1 MRYQHWEEV
10 VTLTNYAVELK
21 NVYKRFPLPTGG
33 ELEACKDINIT
44 LEKGQSLGIVGESGS
59 GKTTLVRMIMKM
71 LPITEGEIYVDGVE
85 IQHMNSEQ
93 TKEYRKKIQMVFQDP
108 SAAFNPR
115 MKVKDIILEPL
126 YNFGLLEKGKEEQI
140 AGDYLEMVDLPRE
153 FMHRYPHEMSGGQRQ
168 RVAIAR
174 AIINQPRVVLLDEPL
189 SALDLKLR
197 TEMQYELRELQ
208 QRLGITFVFVTHDQ
222 EEALAMSDW
231 IFVMNDGEIVQSG
244 TPVDIYDEPI
254 NHFVATFIGESNILP
269 GVMIEDYLVEFN
281 GKRFE
286 SVDGGMRPNEPVEV
300 VIRPEDLQITLPEEG
315 KLQVRVETQLFRG
328 VHYEIIAYDNLGNEW
343 MIHSTRK
350 AIEGEII
357 GLDFTPEDI
366 HIMRLNET
374 EEEFDARIEEYVE
387 VEEHED
393 GLINAIEEERYEE
406 NS

>member
-1 MRYQHWEEV
+1 MLYQHWKEV

-21 NVYKRFPLPTGG
+21 NVCKRFPLPTGG
-33 ELEACKDINIT
+33 ELEACKSINIT
-44 LEKGQSLGIVGESGS
+44 LEKGESLGIVGESGS

-174 AIINQPRVVLLDEPL
+174 AIVNRPKVLLLDESL

-197 TEMQYELRELQ
+197 KEMQYELKELQ
-208 QRLGITFVFVTHDQ
+208 KDTGITFIFVTHDQ
-222 EEALAMSDW
+222 EEALTMSDK
-231 IFVMNDGEIVQSG
+231 IVVMREGDIEQVGTADEIYND
-244 TPVDIYDEPI
+244 PVNRY
-254 NHFVATFIGESNILP
+254 VANFIGDSNLFP
-269 GVMIEDYLVEFN
+269 GVVIDRTHVKLFDKIFGCDETRILADTE
-281 GKRFE
+281 
-286 SVDGGMRPNEPVEV
+286 VDLLL
-300 VIRPEDLQITLPEEG
+300 RPEDLDIVAPEKG
-315 KLQVRVETQLFRG
+315 KLHGRVDSIFFKG
-328 VHYEIIAYDNLGNEW
+328 VFYEVDVMLENTNRTVT
-343 MIHSTRK
+343 IHTTDYIPVDKYVGISF
-350 AIEGEII
+350 E
-357 GLDFTPEDI
+357 DEDI
-366 HIMRLNET
+366 HVM
-374 EEEFDARIEEYVE
+374 
-387 VEEHED
+387 
-393 GLINAIEEERYEE
+393 ERE
-406 NS
+406 

>member
-21 NVYKRFPLPTGG
+21 NVCKRFPLPTGG
-33 ELEACKDINIT
+33 ELEACKTINIT

-126 YNFGLLEKGKEEQI
+126 YNFGLLEKGTEEQI

-174 AIINQPRVVLLDEPL
+174 AIVLEPEILVLDEAT
-189 SALDLKLR
+189 SALDVSVQDSIAHLLAR
-197 TEMQYELRELQ
+197 LQ
-208 QRLGITFVFVTHDQ
+208 
-222 EEALAMSDW
+222 
-231 IFVMNDGEIVQSG
+231 
-244 TPVDIYDEPI
+244 
-254 NHFVATFIGESNILP
+254 
-269 GVMIEDYLVEFN
+269 
-281 GKRFE
+281 KRK
-286 SVDGGMRPNEPVEV
+286 
-300 VIRPEDLQITLPEEG
+300 I
-315 KLQVRVETQLFRG
+315 
-328 VHYEIIAYDNLGNEW
+328 
-343 MIHSTRK
+343 
-350 AIEGEII
+350 
-357 GLDFTPEDI
+357 
-366 HIMRLNET
+366 
-374 EEEFDARIEEYVE
+374 
-387 VEEHED
+387 
-393 GLINAIEEERYEE
+393 
-406 NS
+406 